1 MAWDYTLGVIGAGNM
16 GAALVRGL
24 VRAGAL
30 PAAQIAVFDVE
41 AVKTHALAEE
51 LGVQVLPG
59 NSEVA
64 SRSEYLLLA
73 LKPTMTIPVL
83 REIDS
88 CLQPEQVLISF
99 ATGISL
105 AHLSQ
110 TLARCRPGLVRV
122 MPNTPVLV
130 GAGVFALAAQNVSQ
144 AKLDRLFGLLGA
156 VGRVILVDDALM
168 NAVTGLSGSGPAF
181 VFVMIESLADGGVAA
196 GLPRPVA
203 LELAAQTVLG
213 AAKMVLETGQ
223 HPGQLKDMVATPGGT
238 TIAGLTVLERS
249 GLRASLIEAV
259 RAAAKRAHELSE
271 GK

>member
-1 MAWDYTLGVIGAGNM
+1 M

-24 VRAGAL
+24 VRARAL
-30 PAAQIAVFDVE
+30 PAEQIAICDVD
-41 AVKTHALAEE
+41 AAKTQALAEE
-51 LGVQVLPG
+51 LGVHVLPG
-59 NSEVA
+59 STAVA
-64 SRSEYLLLA
+64 ERSEYVLLA
-73 LKPTMTIPVL
+73 LKPALIVPVL
-83 REIDS
+83 REMDH

-110 TLARCRPGLVRV
+110 TLAKCRPGLVRV
-122 MPNTPVLV
+122 MPNTPALV
-130 GAGVFALAAQNVSQ
+130 GAGVFALAAQNISQ
-144 AKLDRLFGLLGA
+144 AKLDRLTALLGV
-156 VGRVILVDDALM
+156 VGRVVSIDDALM
-168 NAVTGLSGSGPAF
+168 DAVTGLSGSGPAF
-181 VFVMIESLADGGVAA
+181 VFVMIEALADGGVAA

-238 TIAGLTVLERS
+238 TITGLAVLERS
-249 GLRASLIEAV
+249 GLRAALIEAV

>member
-30 PAAQIAVFDVE
+30 PAEQIAICDVD
-41 AVKTHALAEE
+41 AAKTQALAEE
-51 LGVQVLPG
+51 FDVHVLAG
-59 NSEVA
+59 NPEVA
-64 SRSEYLLLA
+64 ERSEYVLLA
-73 LKPTMTIPVL
+73 LKPAMTIPVL
-83 REIDS
+83 REIDH

-105 AHLSQ
+105 AHISQ
-110 TLARCRPGLVRV
+110 TLTTCRPGLVRV
-122 MPNTPVLV
+122 MPNTPALV
-130 GAGVFALAAQNVSQ
+130 GAGVFAVASQNLPQ
-144 AKLDRLFGLLGA
+144 PKCDRLTALLGA
-156 VGRVILVDDALM
+156 VGRVISVDDALM

-181 VFVMIESLADGGVAA
+181 VFVMIEALADGGVAT
-196 GLPRPVA
+196 GLPRAVA

-238 TIAGLTVLERS
+238 TIAGLTVLEQS
-249 GLRASLIEAV
+249 GLRAALIEAV
-259 RAAAKRAHELSE
+259 RAAARRAHELSE